1 VIILTV
7 DEIIMLHSKLIA
19 ATGGSDGLRDRGL
32 LESAVLNCY
41 QTFDGKELYPG
52 IIEKAAWLAFGICA
66 NHPFVD
72 GNKRVAVTSLLTI
85 LRLNDVAIS
94 YTQKEL
100 VALGLGIAD
109 RSLDYEAVAGWV
121 RSHFLRSAEKPSA
134 MLVLSPG
141 A

>member
-1 VIILTV
+1 
-7 DEIIMLHSKLIA
+7 
-19 ATGGSDGLRDRGL
+19 

-41 QTFDGKELYPG
+41 QTFGGEELYPG
-52 IIEKAAWLAFGICA
+52 VIEKAERLAFGICA

-72 GNKRVAVTSLLTI
+72 GNKRAAVTSMLTI

-109 RSLDYEAVAGWV
+109 RSLDYEAVFEWV
-121 RSHFLRSAEKPSA
+121 RLH
-134 MLVLSPG
+134 LSVQS
-141 A
+141 